1 MQTDVSAAATADV
14 YVLVHNSDTGRA
26 ELWFDTNWAT
36 AANRVQV
43 ATFDNVTTL
52 VGTTGFTVNNFAEYA

>member
-1 MQTDVSAAATADV
+1 MSM
-14 YVLVHNSDTGRA
+14 YSSHNSDTGRA